1 VFAVTL
7 LWYIK
12 IPDLVYWRGL
22 LATEV
27 ETDNYQEFLCLQ
39 AKTELIIKVT
49 MKALITRKVGMTST
63 ILEDGSV
70 QAVTLLSAS
79 PCVITQVKTTET
91 DGYNAIQVG
100 FEEGKKQNINKA
112 QAGHFKASMV
122 LPKIIREFRVA
133 EITEDLKVGE
143 SINLEVFSVGDEVD
157 VTGTSKGKGWAGTI
171 KRHNFHRGRK
181 THGGRSYRRPG
192 SIGSMYPQH
201 IFKGTRMA
209 GQMGHEQVTVQNLKV
224 ALVDTELGVIGVTGA
239 VPGPRKGIVIL
250 KEAN

>member
-1 VFAVTL
+1 MRKNWA
-7 LWYIK
+7 K
-12 IPDLVYWRGL
+12 RKGDL
-22 LATEV
+22 
-27 ETDNYQEFLCLQ
+27 D
-39 AKTELIIKVT
+39 T

-63 ILEDGSV
+63 IAEDGTM

-79 PCVITQVKTTET
+79 PCVVTQVKTTET
-91 DGYNAIQVG
+91 DGYTAVQIG

-112 QAGHFKASMV
+112 QQGHLKASKA

-143 SINLEVFSVGDEVD
+143 AINPEVFSVGDEVD

-171 KRHNFHRGRK
+171 KRHNFHRQRK
-181 THGGRSYRRPG
+181 THGGKGNTRKVG

-201 IFKGTRMA
+201 IFKGKKMA
-209 GQMGHEQVTVQNLKV
+209 GQMGDEQVTIKNLKI

-239 VPGPRKGIVIL
+239 VPGPRKGVVIL
-250 KEAN
+250 KEAVNHG